1 MTGFI
6 AETDD
11 SVTDARYNSE
21 MGEDTPT
28 EPQFEPDDDTGH
40 EHREDSTMIAAKV
53 KVWFLDDDTTPV
65 DFVMFALENYFGYD
79 ELAAQG
85 LCESIRENGK
95 AVVAELPAIPA
106 ELAKRRVLE
115 AAADSGYPFTVEI
128 EGQQIV

>member
-79 ELAAQG
+79 EPTARS
-85 LCESIRENGK
+85 LCESIRINGK
-95 AVVAELPAIPA
+95 AVIAELPAIPA

-115 AAADSGYPFTVEI
+115 AAADSGYPFKVEI